1 MDELEEIKRRKLQ
14 QLQQAQQQRAAQ
26 DAQVSEAMTQVNGI
40 IQRLLTPEAA
50 SRLQN
55 LDLVNPELVQKLK
68 IYLAQLSMN
77 GQAKKIDDA
86 QLKDI
91 LTKIQGS
98 QRDIKIKRV

>member
-14 QLQQAQQQRAAQ
+14 QMQQAQQQKAAQ
-26 DAQVSEAMTQVNGI
+26 DAQVSDAMKQIDVI
-40 IQRLLTPEAA
+40 IQRLLTPDAV

-55 LDLVNPELVQKLK
+55 LGLVNPELVQKLK

-77 GQAKKIDDA
+77 GRATKIDDA

-98 QRDIKIKRV
+98 QREITIKRV